1 MKYEVKRLGRGSGL
15 VIQGM
20 AGENLGSKKLVYLCS
35 DGTWKLAHASI
46 TAKMPSLG
54 ITMEKINSGQGGSIL
69 KEGYI
74 GRSDW
79 AFTTSGRVYVS
90 ENAAG
95 ELTQTAPSNPA
106 NIIQEIGIATSPKL
120 IWFSPR
126 QVVGSSSPEFTKTI
140 QISADEL
147 GRGAANNPTVV
158 DRDNIT
164 LYSFTVNTDFM
175 TYKLPIPS
183 DYASGG
189 LKFNVVWTN
198 DGGVDDQ
205 NKNVRAQFDYQVAS
219 EGDAVSGSHGNSP
232 KNVNDAYTSGAGWI
246 MHYSD
251 YVTVAE
257 SDFTGETCIFLKVSF
272 VTAPPTA
279 LTCEPH
285 LVGVCLQYS
294 AYAFGYP

>member
-1 MKYEVKRLGRGSGL
+1 MKYEVKRLRRGSGL

-20 AGENLGSKKLVYLCS
+20 AGENLGSKKLVYLNS
-35 DGTWKLAHASI
+35 DGTWKLAHASV
-46 TAKMPSLG
+46 TSKMPSLG
-54 ITMEKINSGQGGSIL
+54 ITMERINVGQGGSIL

-79 AFTTSGRVYVS
+79 AFTTGDRVYVS

-95 ELTQTAPSNPA
+95 ELTQTAPSNPV
-106 NIIQEIGIATSPKL
+106 NIIQEIGIAASSKL
-120 IWFSPR
+120 VWFSPR
-126 QVVGSSSPEFTKTI
+126 QVIGSASPEFTKTV
-140 QISADEL
+140 QVSADEL

-205 NKNVRAQFDYQVAS
+205 NKNVRAQFDYQTAT
-219 EGDAVSGSHGNSP
+219 EGDVVSGSHGNSP
-232 KNVNDAYTSGAGWI
+232 KNVNDTYTSGAGWI

-251 YVTVAE
+251 YVTIAE
-257 SDFTGETCIFLKVSF
+257 ADFTGKTCIFLKVSF
-272 VTAPPTA
+272 VTAPPTV

>member
-1 MKYEVKRLGRGSGL
+1 
-15 VIQGM
+15 
-20 AGENLGSKKLVYLCS
+20 
-35 DGTWKLAHASI
+35 
-46 TAKMPSLG
+46 MPSLG

-79 AFTTSGRVYVS
+79 TFTTSGRVYVS

-95 ELTQTAPSNPA
+95 ELTQTAPSNPV
-106 NIIQEIGIATSPKL
+106 NIIQEIGIAVSSKL

-126 QVVGSSSPEFTKTI
+126 QVIGSSSPEFTKTV
-140 QISADEL
+140 QVSADEL
-147 GRGAANNPTVV
+147 GKPAANNPTVV
-158 DRDNIT
+158 DQDNVT

-198 DGGVDDQ
+198 DGDTDDQ
-205 NKNVRAQFDYQVAS
+205 GKKVRAQFSYQTAG
-219 EGDAVSGSHGNSP
+219 EGNQVSGSHNNSP
-232 KNVNDAYTSGAGWI
+232 KLVLDTYTSASGWVE
-246 MHYSD
+246 HHSS
-251 YVTVAE
+251 YVTIDE
-257 SDFTGETCIFLKVSF
+257 SDFTGKECIYVKVSF
-272 VTAPPTA
+272 VSPEAPA
-279 LTCEPH
+279 LSCEPH